1 MTNRIARISREALDK
16 ILSGQVKKDVTCV
29 VKFYTNTCP
38 FCENL
43 HEYYVDIAEDENYA
57 DLRFFAFNMEDN
69 PDLEKKLNFNGV
81 PTISCIKA
89 KKDSASAITIMP
101 DPDPPNK
108 QTWYFSND
116 IRKFI
121 ESER

>member
-1 MTNRIARISREALDK
+1 MTNRIARISRDALDK

-57 DLRFFAFNMEDN
+57 DSL
-69 PDLEKKLNFNGV
+69 PSIWK
-81 PTISCIKA
+81 IIQ
-89 KKDSASAITIMP
+89 I
-101 DPDPPNK
+101 
-108 QTWYFSND
+108 
-116 IRKFI
+116 
-121 ESER
+121 